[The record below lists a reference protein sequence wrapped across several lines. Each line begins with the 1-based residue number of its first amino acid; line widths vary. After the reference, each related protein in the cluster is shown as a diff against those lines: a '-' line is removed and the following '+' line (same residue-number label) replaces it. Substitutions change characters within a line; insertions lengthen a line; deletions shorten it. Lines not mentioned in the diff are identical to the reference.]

1 MRRPALGSIL
11 LGLIPFA
18 ATCFSVS
25 LWDRIHPMVLGLP
38 FNFFWSIL
46 WMVLTPACLW
56 GAYRIETR
64 RQPDSRREHPSAP
77 TAAFRGG
84 AEGGAD

>member
-1 MRRPALGSIL
+1 MKRPALQSIL
-11 LGLIPFA
+11 LGLIPFV

-25 LWDRIHPMVLGLP
+25 LWDRIHPLILGVP

-46 WMVLTPACLW
+46 WMALTPVCLW

-64 RQPDSRREHPSAP
+64 REL
-77 TAAFRGG
+77 AAKRQQ
-84 AEGGAD
+84 AQLDGAD

>member
-25 LWDRIHPMVLGLP
+25 FWNRIRPMILGLP
-38 FNFFWSIL
+38 FNFFWAIL
-46 WMVLTPACLW
+46 WMILTPLCLW
-56 GAYRIETR
+56 GAYHIETR
-64 RQPDSRREHPSAP
+64 GEMESQHQ
-77 TAAFRGG
+77 
-84 AEGGAD
+84 EGGAD